1 MHDIFHGGMEQED
14 RERALIK
21 FRNGSHQILVTT
33 DLASRG
39 LDIPEIETVIHY
51 HLPLKE
57 DAFIHRNGRTAR
69 MNAKGTSYLLM
80 GAEEDLP
87 DFISEI
93 PDEINLPKATTVPK
107 LTEWQTLYIAAGKK
121 DKINKMDIVGMLCQ
135 KGKLVKTDL
144 GLIEVL
150 DHSSYVAVKRDKIEA
165 MLRLIR
171 HEKIKAKS
179 VRMEISK

>member
-1 MHDIFHGGMEQED
+1 MVFDYIKDHLNFDQ
-14 RERALIK
+14 LIYEYGTDANPDWVHVSYESTGK
-21 FRNGSHQILVTT
+21 QRKQILKAVK
-33 DLASRG
+33 S
-39 LDIPEIETVIHY
+39 
-51 HLPLKE
+51 
-57 DAFIHRNGRTAR
+57 
-69 MNAKGTSYLLM
+69 AKGTSYLLM

-93 PDEINLPKATTVPK
+93 PDELNLPKATTVPK